1 MSDRVLLL
9 LLFLLSP
16 LTASQADPMR
26 PDSYAEPQARTA
38 PRPVPEP
45 SFNLSSVY
53 ILDDQRYAVINGQ
66 WLTLDD
72 TIHNYRVTDIQPDH
86 VHLRRGGKA
95 RTLNL
100 NPPGTLSITET
111 DEE

>member
-1 MSDRVLLL
+1 MSSRALSLLL
-9 LLFLLSP
+9 VVLAP
-16 LTASQADPMR
+16 LTAIQADPMR
-26 PDSYAEPQARTA
+26 PDTYAEPKAQTA

-53 ILDDQRYAVINGQ
+53 IMDDQRYAVINGQ

-86 VHLRRGGKA
+86 VHLRRGGRD

-100 NPPGTLSITET
+100 SQPGTLSITET

>member
-1 MSDRVLLL
+1 MSSRLLALLL
-9 LLFLLSP
+9 VVLAP
-16 LTASQADPMR
+16 LTAAQADPMR
-26 PDSYAEPQARTA
+26 PDSYAEPQVRTA
-38 PRPVPEP
+38 PSPVPEP
-45 SFNLSSVY
+45 SFTLTSVY

-66 WLTLDD
+66 WLMVND

-86 VHLRRGGKA
+86 VHLRRGGQA

-100 NPPGTLSITET
+100 SQSGTLSITET